1 MGEPGDKH
9 AISIADHGAIGNL
22 ETIALVDTAG
32 TIDYLCWPCLDSASV
47 FARLLDGDKGG
58 HFSVEPDLPG
68 ANLVQMYLPETNI
81 LLTRWM
87 ANSASIDLVDLMPV
101 GNDVENAPPRLV
113 RRLTCTR
120 GASTIRVRCAPR
132 FDYAAAGRNATVTT
146 NGADVSRGRFDHECG
161 LALALHGA
169 ASLVADGCDLTAEI
183 ALREGD
189 TVSLIL
195 SNPDDVSLD
204 TEALDAI
211 VEKDVDYWRT
221 WSRQSRYRGRWRETV
236 ERSAMVLKLLTSRRH
251 GSIAAAA
258 TFGLPEAPGGVRNWD
273 YRATW
278 IRDSSFTVYALL
290 RLGFQSEAV
299 DFLHWT
305 MDRAQAC
312 SKGHLGV
319 MYALDGGPIADERAL
334 DLAGFEGAS
343 PVVVGNEAKDQ
354 TQHDIY
360 GALLDATYLG
370 TKYGEPIAHDSW
382 MAICRIVDQV
392 CETWATPDSGI
403 WEVRGPK
410 KHYLHSRLMSW
421 VAVDRAVRLAQK
433 RSLPAPLVR
442 WSEVRTAI
450 NEDIWANFWDDD
462 LGHFVRAIGD
472 APEDKAV
479 DGALLMM
486 PLVRFIG
493 PTDPKWLA
501 TLEAIGEDLSDDGQ
515 VYRYKIDDGLPGRE
529 GTFVACSFW
538 YVECLA
544 RAGRLNEAR
553 WNFEKLVAHGNHL
566 GLFAEEI
573 AQDGSF
579 LGNFPQGFS
588 HLALISAAF
597 YLDRA
602 LDDGGPKA
610 WA

>member
-1 MGEPGDKH
+1 MDKH

-47 FARLLDGDKGG
+47 FARLLDGEKGG
-58 HFSVEPDLPG
+58 HFSVEADLPD
-68 ANLVQMYLPETNI
+68 ANIVQMYLPETNI

-87 ANSASIDLVDLMPV
+87 ANAASVDLVDLMPV
-101 GNDVENAPPRLV
+101 GNDADDAPSRLV

-120 GASTIRVRCAPR
+120 GSATVRVRCAPR
-132 FDYAAAGRNATVTT
+132 FDYGVMGRKASVTT
-146 NGADVSRGRFDHECG
+146 TGVDVSRGRFDHESG
-161 LALALHGA
+161 LALAVHGA
-169 ASLVADGCDLTAEI
+169 ATLVADGCDLTAEI
-183 ALREGD
+183 HLNEGD

-204 TEALDAI
+204 TDTLDAI
-211 VEKDVDYWRT
+211 VEKDTAYWRA
-221 WSRQSRYRGRWRETV
+221 WSRKSRYRGRWRETV
-236 ERSAMVLKLLTSRRH
+236 ERSAMALKLLTSRKH

-258 TFGLPEAPGGVRNWD
+258 TFGLPEAHGGVRNWD

-290 RLGFQSEAV
+290 RLGYQGEAV
-299 DFLHWT
+299 GFLHWA

-319 MYALDGGPIADERAL
+319 MYALDGGEIADERKL
-334 DLAGFEGAS
+334 DLAGFEGAT
-343 PVVVGNEAKDQ
+343 PIVVGNEAKDQ

-370 TKYGEPIAHDSW
+370 SKYGEPIAHDSW
-382 MAICRIVDQV
+382 VAIGRIVDQV
-392 CETWATPDSGI
+392 CETWDTPDSGI
-403 WEVRGPK
+403 WEVRGPN

-442 WSEVRTAI
+442 WSETRTAI
-450 NEDIWANFWDDD
+450 HDDIWANFWNDG
-462 LGHFVRAIGD
+462 LGRFVRAIGD
-472 APEDKAV
+472 APEDLAV

-486 PLVRFIG
+486 PLVRFVG
-493 PTDPKWLA
+493 ATDPKWLA

-515 VYRYKIDDGLPGRE
+515 VYRYRIDDGLPGQE

-544 RAGRLNEAR
+544 RAGRLDEAR
-553 WNFEKLVAHGNHL
+553 LNFEKLLAHGNHL

-602 LDDGGPKA
+602 LDSDGPRE

>member
-1 MGEPGDKH
+1 MVEQATTP
-9 AISIADHGAIGNL
+9 IADHGAIGNL
-22 ETIALVDTAG
+22 ETIALVDTTG
-32 TIDYLCWPCLDSASV
+32 CIDYLCWPCLDSATV
-47 FARLLDGDKGG
+47 FARLLDADKGG
-58 HFSVEPDLPG
+58 HFAIKPDLPD
-68 ANLVQMYLPETNI
+68 ARVVQMYLPETNI
-81 LLTRWM
+81 LMTRWM
-87 ANSASIDLVDLMPV
+87 GTQASIDLVDLMPV
-101 GNDVENAPPRLV
+101 GNADEDVPSRLV
-113 RRLTCTR
+113 RRITCTR
-120 GASTIRVRCAPR
+120 GEATIRIRCAPR
-132 FDYAAAGRNATVTT
+132 FDYGTEGRTASVT
-146 NGADVSRGRFDHECG
+146 AREAEVSRGKFDHECG
-161 LALALHGA
+161 LALAFHGNGT
-169 ASLVADGCDLTAEI
+169 LVADGCDLTAEI
-183 ALREGD
+183 VLAEGD
-189 TVSLIL
+189 TVSLVL

-204 TEALDAI
+204 AKALDAV
-211 VEKDVDYWRT
+211 VEKDIAYWRK
-221 WSRQSRYRGRWRETV
+221 WSRQSLYRGRWRETV
-236 ERSAMVLKLLTSRRH
+236 ERSAMLLKLLTSRKH

-290 RLGFQSEAV
+290 RLGFQDEAV
-299 DFLHWT
+299 GFMHWA
-305 MDRAQAC
+305 MDRAQSC

-319 MYALDGGPIADERAL
+319 MYALDGGDVASERKL

-343 PVVVGNEAKDQ
+343 PIVVGNDANGQ

-370 TKYGEPIAHDSW
+370 SKYGEPLAHDSW
-382 MAICRIVDQV
+382 QAIIRVVDHV
-392 CETWATPDSGI
+392 CDTWRDPDSGI
-403 WEVRGPK
+403 WEVRGPDK
-410 KHYLHSRLMSW
+410 EYLHSRLMNW

-442 WSEVRTAI
+442 WSETRTEI
-450 NEDIWANFWDDD
+450 SDDIWANFWNDD
-462 LGHFVRAIGD
+462 LGRFVRAKGD
-472 APEDKAV
+472 TPEDKAV

-501 TLEAIGEDLSDDGQ
+501 TLKAIGDDLSDDGQ
-515 VYRYKIDDGLPGRE
+515 VYRYKIDDGLPGQE

-544 RAGRLNEAR
+544 RAGRLDEAR
-553 WNFEKLVAHGNHL
+553 FNFEKLLAHGNHL

-573 AQDGSF
+573 AQDGTF
-579 LGNFPQGFS
+579 LGNFPQAFS

-602 LDDGGPKA
+602 LNDGGPRA

>member
-1 MGEPGDKH
+1 MVEP
-9 AISIADHGAIGNL
+9 ATTPIADHGAIGNL
-22 ETIALVDTAG
+22 ETIALVDTTG
-32 TIDYLCWPCLDSASV
+32 CIDYLCWPCLDSATV
-47 FARLLDGDKGG
+47 FARLLDADKGG
-58 HFSVEPDLPG
+58 HFAIEPDLPD
-68 ANLVQMYLPETNI
+68 ARVVQMYLPETNI
-81 LLTRWM
+81 LMTRWM
-87 ANSASIDLVDLMPV
+87 GTQASIDLVDLMPV
-101 GNDVENAPPRLV
+101 GNADEDVPSRLV
-113 RRLTCTR
+113 RRITCTR
-120 GASTIRVRCAPR
+120 GEATIRIRCAPR
-132 FDYAAAGRNATVTT
+132 FDYGTEGRTASVT
-146 NGADVSRGRFDHECG
+146 GREAEVSRGRFDHECG
-161 LALALHGA
+161 LALALHA
-169 ASLVADGCDLTAEI
+169 KASLVADGCDLTAEI
-183 ALREGD
+183 VLAEGD
-189 TVSLIL
+189 TVSLVL

-204 TEALDAI
+204 AKALDAV
-211 VEKDVDYWRT
+211 VEKDIAYWRK
-221 WSRQSRYRGRWRETV
+221 WSRQSLYRGRWRETV
-236 ERSAMVLKLLTSRRH
+236 ERSAMLLKLLTSRKH

-290 RLGFQSEAV
+290 RLGFQDEAV
-299 DFLHWT
+299 GFMHWA
-305 MDRAQAC
+305 MDRAQSC

-319 MYALDGGPIADERAL
+319 MYALDGGDVASERKL

-343 PVVVGNEAKDQ
+343 PIVVGNDANGQ

-370 TKYGEPIAHDSW
+370 SKYGEPLAHDSW
-382 MAICRIVDQV
+382 QAIIRVVDHV
-392 CETWATPDSGI
+392 CDTWRDPDSGI
-403 WEVRGPK
+403 WEVRGPDK
-410 KHYLHSRLMSW
+410 EYLHSRLMNW

-442 WSEVRTAI
+442 WSETRTEI
-450 NEDIWANFWDDD
+450 SDDIWANFWNDD
-462 LGHFVRAIGD
+462 LGRFVRAKGD
-472 APEDKAV
+472 TPEDKAV

-501 TLEAIGEDLSDDGQ
+501 TLKAIGDDLSDDGQ
-515 VYRYKIDDGLPGRE
+515 VYRYKIDDGLPGQE

-544 RAGRLNEAR
+544 RAGRLDEAR
-553 WNFEKLVAHGNHL
+553 FNFEKLLAHGNHL

-573 AQDGSF
+573 AQDGTF
-579 LGNFPQGFS
+579 LGNFPQAFS

-602 LDDGGPKA
+602 LNDGGPRA

>member
-1 MGEPGDKH
+1 MADLGDKH

-58 HFSVEPDLPG
+58 HFSVEPDLPD
-68 ANLVQMYLPETNI
+68 ANIVQMYLPETNI

-87 ANSASIDLVDLMPV
+87 ANAASVDLIDLMPV
-101 GNDVENAPPRLV
+101 GNDKDDAPSRLV

-120 GASTIRVRCAPR
+120 GSATVRVRCAPR
-132 FDYAAAGRNATVTT
+132 FDYGVMGRTASVTT
-146 NGADVSRGRFDHECG
+146 TDADVSRGRFDHESG
-161 LALALHGA
+161 LALAVHGA
-169 ASLVADGCDLTAEI
+169 TTLVADDCDLTAEI
-183 ALREGD
+183 HLKEGD
-189 TVSLIL
+189 SVSLIL

-204 TEALDAI
+204 TDALDAI
-211 VEKDVDYWRT
+211 VEKDIAYWRA
-221 WSRQSRYRGRWRETV
+221 WSRKSRYSGRWRETV
-236 ERSAMVLKLLTSRRH
+236 ERSAMALKLLTSRKH

-258 TFGLPEAPGGVRNWD
+258 TFGLPEAHGGVRNWD

-278 IRDSSFTVYALL
+278 VRDSSFIVYALL
-290 RLGFQSEAV
+290 RLGYQGEAV
-299 DFLHWT
+299 GFLHWA

-312 SKGHLGV
+312 SKGRLGV
-319 MYALDGGPIADERAL
+319 MYALDGGAIADERKL
-334 DLAGFEGAS
+334 DLAGFEGAT
-343 PVVVGNEAKDQ
+343 PIVVGNEAKDQ

-370 TKYGEPIAHDSW
+370 SKYGEPIAHDSW
-382 MAICRIVDQV
+382 VAIGRIVDQV
-392 CETWATPDSGI
+392 CETWDTPDSGI

-442 WSEVRTAI
+442 WSETRTAI
-450 NEDIWANFWDDD
+450 HDDIWANFWNDD
-462 LGHFVRAIGD
+462 LGRFVRAIGD
-472 APEDKAV
+472 APEDLAV

-486 PLVRFIG
+486 PLVRFVG
-493 PTDPKWLA
+493 ATDPKWLA

-515 VYRYKIDDGLPGRE
+515 VYRYRIDDGLPGQE

-544 RAGRLNEAR
+544 RAGRLDEAR
-553 WNFEKLVAHGNHL
+553 LNFEKLLAHGNHL

-602 LDDGGPKA
+602 LDSDGPRE

>member
-1 MGEPGDKH
+1 MDKD
-9 AISIADHGAIGNL
+9 AVSIADHGAIGNL
-22 ETIALVDTAG
+22 ETIALIDTAG
-32 TIDYLCWPCLDSASV
+32 TIDYLCWPCLDSPTV
-47 FARLLDGDKGG
+47 FARLLDSDKGG
-58 HFSVEPDLPG
+58 QFSVEPDL
-68 ANLVQMYLPETNI
+68 ADARKIQMYLPETSI

-87 ANSASIDLVDLMPV
+87 GPAASVDLVDLMPV
-101 GNDVENAPPRLV
+101 GNDADHAPPRLI

-120 GASTIRVRCAPR
+120 GSATVRVRCAPR
-132 FDYAAAGRNATVTT
+132 FDYGREGRSASVSSSTP
-146 NGADVSRGRFDHECG
+146 DVSRGLFDHESG
-161 LALALHGA
+161 LALALHGPA
-169 ASLVADGCDLTAEI
+169 ALVADGCDITAEI
-183 ALREGD
+183 TLNEGD

-204 TEALDAI
+204 TVALDAI
-211 VEKDVDYWRT
+211 VEKDIAYWRA

-236 ERSAMVLKLLTSRRH
+236 ERSAMVLKLLTSRKH

-258 TFGLPEAPGGVRNWD
+258 TFGLPEASGGVRNWD

-278 IRDSSFTVYALL
+278 VRDSSFTVYALL
-290 RLGFQSEAV
+290 RLGYQSEAV
-299 DFLHWT
+299 GFLHWA

-312 SKGHLGV
+312 SKGHLAV
-319 MYALDGGPIADERAL
+319 MYALDGGPIDDERTL
-334 DLAGFEGAS
+334 DLGGFEGAS

-354 TQHDIY
+354 IQHDIY

-370 TKYGEPIAHDSW
+370 SKYGEPIAHDSW
-382 MAICRIVDQV
+382 VAISRIVDQV
-392 CETWATPDSGI
+392 CETWQTPDCGI

-433 RSLPAPLVR
+433 RSLPGPLVR
-442 WSEVRTAI
+442 WSETRTAI
-450 NEDIWANFWDDD
+450 YDDIWASFWDDD
-462 LGHFVRAIGD
+462 LGRFVRAIGD

-493 PTDPKWLA
+493 PTDPNWLA
-501 TLEAIGEDLSDDGQ
+501 TLDAIGNDLSDDGQ
-515 VYRYKIDDGLPGRE
+515 VYRYRIDDGLTGTE

-544 RAGRLNEAR
+544 RAGRRDEAR
-553 WNFEKLVAHGNHL
+553 FNFEKLLAHGNHL

-573 AQDGSF
+573 APDGSF

>member
-1 MGEPGDKH
+1 MDKH

-47 FARLLDGDKGG
+47 FARLLDGEKGG
-58 HFSVEPDLPG
+58 HFSVEADLPD
-68 ANLVQMYLPETNI
+68 ANIVQMYLPETNI

-87 ANSASIDLVDLMPV
+87 ANAASVDLVDLMPV
-101 GNDVENAPPRLV
+101 GNDADDAPSRLV

-120 GASTIRVRCAPR
+120 GSATVRVRCAPR
-132 FDYAAAGRNATVTT
+132 FDYGVMGRKASVTT
-146 NGADVSRGRFDHECG
+146 TGVDVSRGRFDHESG
-161 LALALHGA
+161 LALAVHGA
-169 ASLVADGCDLTAEI
+169 ATLVADGCDLTAEI
-183 ALREGD
+183 HLNEGD

-204 TEALDAI
+204 TDTLDAI
-211 VEKDVDYWRT
+211 VEKDTAYWRA
-221 WSRQSRYRGRWRETV
+221 WSRKSRYRGRWRETV
-236 ERSAMVLKLLTSRRH
+236 ERSAMALKLLTSRKH

-258 TFGLPEAPGGVRNWD
+258 TFGLPEAHGGVRNWD

-290 RLGFQSEAV
+290 RLGYQGEAV
-299 DFLHWT
+299 GFLHWA

-319 MYALDGGPIADERAL
+319 MYALDGGEIADERKL
-334 DLAGFEGAS
+334 DLAGFEGAT
-343 PVVVGNEAKDQ
+343 PIVVGNEAKDQ

-370 TKYGEPIAHDSW
+370 SKYGEPIAHDSW
-382 MAICRIVDQV
+382 VAIGRIVDQV
-392 CETWATPDSGI
+392 CETWDTPDSGI
-403 WEVRGPK
+403 WEVRGPN

-442 WSEVRTAI
+442 WSETRTAI
-450 NEDIWANFWDDD
+450 HDDIWANFWNDG
-462 LGHFVRAIGD
+462 LGRFVRAIGD
-472 APEDKAV
+472 APEDLAV

-486 PLVRFIG
+486 PLVRFVG
-493 PTDPKWLA
+493 ATDPKWLA

-515 VYRYKIDDGLPGRE
+515 VYRYRINDGLPGQE

-544 RAGRLNEAR
+544 RAGRLDEAR
-553 WNFEKLVAHGNHL
+553 LNFEKLLAHGNHL

-602 LDDGGPKA
+602 LDSDGPRE

>member
-1 MGEPGDKH
+1 MDKH
-9 AISIADHGAIGNL
+9 TISIADHGAIGNL

-58 HFSVEPDLPG
+58 HFSVEPDLPD
-68 ANLVQMYLPETNI
+68 ANIVQMYLPETNI

-87 ANSASIDLVDLMPV
+87 ANAASVDLVDLMPV
-101 GNDVENAPPRLV
+101 GNDADDAPSRLV

-120 GASTIRVRCAPR
+120 GSATVRVRCAPR
-132 FDYAAAGRNATVTT
+132 FDYGVMGRKASVTT
-146 NGADVSRGRFDHECG
+146 TGVDVSRGRFDHESG
-161 LALALHGA
+161 LALAVHGA
-169 ASLVADGCDLTAEI
+169 ATLVADGCDLTAEI
-183 ALREGD
+183 HLNEGD

-204 TEALDAI
+204 TDTLDAI
-211 VEKDVDYWRT
+211 VEKDTAYWRA
-221 WSRQSRYRGRWRETV
+221 WSRKSRYRGRWRETV
-236 ERSAMVLKLLTSRRH
+236 ERSAMALKLLTSRKH

-258 TFGLPEAPGGVRNWD
+258 TFGLPEAHGGVRNWD

-290 RLGFQSEAV
+290 RLGYQGEAV
-299 DFLHWT
+299 GFLHWA

-319 MYALDGGPIADERAL
+319 MYALDGGEIADERKL
-334 DLAGFEGAS
+334 DLAGFEGAT
-343 PVVVGNEAKDQ
+343 PIVVGNEAKDQ

-370 TKYGEPIAHDSW
+370 SKYGEPIAHDSW
-382 MAICRIVDQV
+382 VAIGRIVDQV
-392 CETWATPDSGI
+392 CETWDTPDSGI
-403 WEVRGPK
+403 WEVRGPN

-442 WSEVRTAI
+442 WSETRTAI
-450 NEDIWANFWDDD
+450 HDDIWANFWNDG
-462 LGHFVRAIGD
+462 LGRFVRAIGD
-472 APEDKAV
+472 APEDLAV

-486 PLVRFIG
+486 PLVRFVG
-493 PTDPKWLA
+493 ATDPKWLA

-515 VYRYKIDDGLPGRE
+515 VYRYRIDDGLPGQE

-544 RAGRLNEAR
+544 RAGRLDEAR
-553 WNFEKLVAHGNHL
+553 LNFEKLLAHGNHL

-602 LDDGGPKA
+602 LDSDGPRE